1 MARKRTKQTSIGLLR
16 VLGAF
21 LFVSCLSAQEV
32 RDTIGPIENQATTA
46 TPENPIPRR
55 SFSVAPV
62 YPAEAAAVDGAGA
75 VSLVV
80 TIDETGRVVE
90 IRKARDPFVI
100 RPQSHLASA
109 NSRNARFGSFT
120 TPSNSAEAR
129 AVGEAFMRE
138 SAAALRRW
146 RYDPPANAPLAFTVT
161 FSFRQGAEVTSTQS
175 AAISP
180 SSAPPTTN
188 PNQSV
193 SVGAPIRSPLRTKM
207 VQPRYP
213 PEAVAAKVEGIV
225 ILEAWIGIDGR
236 VIDAKVL
243 RSVPLLDQAAVDAVR
258 QWEYAP
264 TMLNGAPVP
273 VITTVT
279 VTFNLE
285 PGVPPAPPLK

>member
-1 MARKRTKQTSIGLLR
+1 MARKSTKKIFIGLLR
-16 VLGAF
+16 FLGA
-21 LFVSCLSAQEV
+21 LLVVANLSAQAV
-32 RDTIGPIENQATTA
+32 RDTIGPIEKQATTV

-55 SFSVAPV
+55 SFSVSPA

-100 RPQSHLASA
+100 RPQSHLASV
-109 NSRNARFGSFT
+109 NSRNARFVSFT

-129 AVGEAFMRE
+129 AVGEALMRE

-180 SSAPPTTN
+180 SSAPPTTSS
-188 PNQSV
+188 NQPVRVNS
-193 SVGAPIRSPLRTKM
+193 PIISPTRTKM

-213 PEAVAAKVEGIV
+213 LDAVAAKIEGIV
-225 ILEAWIGIDGR
+225 ILEAWVGMDGR
-236 VIDAKVL
+236 VIDASVL
-243 RSVPLLDQAAVDAVR
+243 RSVPLLDQAAIDAVR
-258 QWEYAP
+258 QWEYTP
-264 TMLNGAPVP
+264 TLINGVPVP
-273 VITTVT
+273 IAMTVT
-279 VTFNLE
+279 VAFNLS
-285 PGVPPAPPLK
+285 PPSPPQ